1 MLDIG
6 SILKERL
13 EAYKQNPTTYE
24 KDRGK
29 EYSKKWNYGVQCFV
43 DRINKDN
50 KKENRP
56 EAKFIAVR
64 MRLVA
69 LEEVD
74 DLRWFYGV
82 CQKYS
87 TTYQKKLVDGKP
99 VRNTFKRC
107 FYGATKC

>member
-1 MLDIG
+1 MLNIAD
-6 SILKERL
+6 ILKERL

-69 LEEVD
+69 LKDIE
-74 DLRWFYGV
+74 DLRYFYKM
-82 CQKYS
+82 CEAYS
-87 TTYQKKLVDGKP
+87 STKDKKTEIK
-99 VRNTFKRC
+99 NTFKKC
-107 FYGATKC
+107 FYGATKVR